1 MGNWRLDMG
10 SVASAQLLTS
20 LESLALSF
28 PPTWGSLLGLEPGAR
43 SQQTAGWAGRCES
56 NKHRTLGRGAVGPRA
71 GRGLGWSRPCC
82 LCFCRGVFN
91 SAVIYPFIYK

>member
-28 PPTWGSLLGLEPGAR
+28 PPNMGLLAGVGAW
-43 SQQTAGWAGRCES
+43 SQVPADSR
-56 NKHRTLGRGAVGPRA
+56 
-71 GRGLGWSRPCC
+71 LGWP
-82 LCFCRGVFN
+82 V
-91 SAVIYPFIYK
+91 